1 MTPLQQRVRD
11 SGVVTPLLLHD
22 SIPEPEDGFED
33 KVIQILGSGN
43 HGLSLDPGSFS
54 LDDFDSVLQV
64 G

>member
-11 SGVVTPLLLHD
+11 SGAVTPLLLHD

-43 HGLSLDPGSFS
+43 HGKSSLYVI
-54 LDDFDSVLQV
+54 LNTTLVRRYLRW
-64 G
+64 